1 MFCSTY
7 NKSLTHAAT
16 SGEVSPAQREHL
28 ASCEPCRAAFASE
41 QSLLAAI
48 DSGLRA
54 AANFEVPATLIPRVR
69 VAINNEPAERL
80 SFQKW
85 IFASAVVTCALAATI
100 ILQLKHREAPIPLKT
115 AVTRTPARPAPQ
127 LGILRPSVSVT
138 APESPQRVNKSET
151 VRPNPADSAASI
163 TAEVLVPDEERAA
176 FARFLAHQK
185 GRAAESSAAVL
196 LVPEAPKELVA
207 IPPVEIASL
216 KVIPLEGRESTGR
229 DEF

>member
-7 NKSLTHAAT
+7 NKSLTHAAAT
-16 SGEVSPAQREHL
+16 GEVSAAQREHL
-28 ASCEPCRAAFASE
+28 ASCDPCRAAFASE
-41 QSLLAAI
+41 QSLFAAI

-54 AANFEVPATLIPRVR
+54 AANSEVPATLIPRVR
-69 VAINNEPAERL
+69 VTINNEPAQRPG
-80 SFQKW
+80 FQKW

-100 ILQLKHREAPIPLKT
+100 ILQLKHREAPVPFKT
-115 AVTRTPARPAPQ
+115 AATQTPARPSPR
-127 LGILRPSVSVT
+127 LRILRPSVSAT
-138 APESPQRVNKSET
+138 APESSRLVNKSET
-151 VRPNPADSAASI
+151 VRPRPTDAAASI

-176 FARFLAHQK
+176 FAKFLAHEK

-216 KVIPLEGRESTGR
+216 KVIPLEGEESTGR

>member
-7 NKSLTHAAT
+7 NKSLTAAAA
-16 SGEVSPAQREHL
+16 SGELSPAQREHL
-28 ASCEPCRAAFASE
+28 ASCEPCRATFASE
-41 QSLLAAI
+41 QSLFATI
-48 DSGLRA
+48 ESGLRA
-54 AANFEVPATLIPRVR
+54 AANSEVPATLIPRVR

-100 ILQLKHREAPIPLKT
+100 ILQLKHREAPIPFKGV
-115 AVTRTPARPAPQ
+115 VTQTSARPAPQ
-127 LGILRPSVSVT
+127 LGTLRPSLS
-138 APESPQRVNKSET
+138 AAAAESPRRVNKSET
-151 VRPNPADSAASI
+151 VRPSPTDAAASI

-176 FARFLAHQK
+176 FAKFLAHGK

-216 KVIPLEGRESTGR
+216 KVIPLEGGESTGR

>member
-7 NKSLTHAAT
+7 KKSLTDAAV

-28 ASCEPCRAAFASE
+28 ASCEPCRIAFAEE
-41 QSLLAAI
+41 QSLFAAI

-69 VAINNEPAERL
+69 VAINNEPAERP

-85 IFASAVVTCALAATI
+85 IFAGVIVTCTLVATI
-100 ILQLKHREAPIPLKT
+100 TFQLKHREAPIPLKT

-127 LGILRPSVSVT
+127 LGILRPSVSVI
-138 APESPQRVNKSET
+138 ARESPQRVNKSET

-163 TAEVLVPDEERAA
+163 TAEVL
-176 FARFLAHQK
+176 
-185 GRAAESSAAVL
+185 
-196 LVPEAPKELVA
+196 
-207 IPPVEIASL
+207 
-216 KVIPLEGRESTGR
+216 
-229 DEF
+229 

>member
-7 NKSLTHAAT
+7 NKSLKHAAA
-16 SGEVSPAQREHL
+16 SGEVSSAQREHL

-41 QSLLAAI
+41 QSLFATI
-48 DSGLRA
+48 ESGLRA
-54 AANFEVPATLIPRVR
+54 AANSEVPATLIPRVR
-69 VAINNEPAERL
+69 VAINNEPVERP

-85 IFASAVVTCALAATI
+85 IFAGAIATCTLVATI
-100 ILQLKHREAPIPLKT
+100 TFQLKHREAPVPLKT
-115 AVTRTPARPAPQ
+115 AVTQAPARPAPQ
-127 LGILRPSVSVT
+127 LGILRPSVSAA
-138 APESPQRVNKSET
+138 APESPRRANKSET
-151 VRPNPADSAASI
+151 VRPRPTNATALI

-176 FARFLAHQK
+176 FAKFLAHGK
-185 GRAAESSAAVL
+185 GRAPESSAAVL

-216 KVIPLEGRESTGR
+216 KVIPLEGGESTGR